1 MEPHSVKIK
10 SIKHITHDVMQ
21 IVTENPQEY
30 NFKPGQAAEISINK
44 EGWQNEKRPFTFTS
58 LPHNDYLEFVIK
70 TYPSRN
76 GVTKEL
82 LQLQKN
88 DELLVHGVFGAI
100 EYKGEGV
107 FIAGG
112 AGVTPF
118 ICILRYLHSKNEIAA
133 NKLIFANKTKDDI
146 ILYHEFKGLL
156 GDNFINI
163 LSEKKEVG
171 YLHGQI
177 TEDFLKANI
186 TSLNK
191 YIYLCGP
198 PPMIAA
204 VEKQL
209 ANLQVD
215 EQLIVKEEI

>member
-10 SIKHITHDVMQ
+10 SIKHITGDVLQ

-30 NFKPGQAAEISINK
+30 NFTPGQAVEISINK

-88 DELLVHGVFGAI
+88 DELILHDVFGAI

-118 ICILRYLHSKNEIAA
+118 ICIFRYLHSKNEIGA
-133 NKLIFANKTKDDI
+133 NKLIFANKTKEDI

-156 GDNFINI
+156 SENFINI
-163 LSEKKEVG
+163 LSDKKEPG

-177 TEDFLKANI
+177 TEDLLKENI
-186 TSLNK
+186 ADLNK
-191 YIYLCGP
+191 HIYICGP
-198 PPMIAA
+198 PQMMTSI
-204 VEKQL
+204 EKQL
-209 ANLQVD
+209 ADMHVN
-215 EQLIVKEEI
+215 EHLIVKEEI